1 MRKLGMYNFVTLN
14 GFYKGPQG
22 DISWARHNDPE
33 AHEFAVENSKS
44 DSILIFGRVTYQM
57 MAGFWPSSMAL
68 ENDPVMAKSMN
79 ESEKIVFS
87 NTLDKAEWNN
97 TTLIKGDVVEEIKKL
112 KQMPGPDMTIL
123 GSGSIVSQLA
133 QHGLIDEYQYM
144 VYPVAIG
151 EGTPIFKGV
160 SGQLNLKLTK
170 TRTFKSGAVL
180 LCYQPA

>member
-1 MRKLGMYNFVTLN
+1 MYNFVTLN
-14 GFYKGPQG
+14 GFYKGLQG

-33 AHEFAVENSKS
+33 AHDFAVENSKS
-44 DSILIFGRVTYQM
+44 DSIILFGRVTYQM
-57 MAGFWPSSMAL
+57 MAGFWPSPMAL

-87 NTLDKAEWNN
+87 RTLEKAAWNN
-97 TTLIKGDVVEEIKKL
+97 TTLINADVVEEVKKL
-112 KQMPGPDMTIL
+112 KQMPGKDLVIL
-123 GSGSIVSQLA
+123 GSGSLVSQLA

-151 EGTPIFKGV
+151 DGTTIFKGI
-160 SGQLNLKLTK
+160 SGKLNLKLTN
-170 TRTFKSGAVL
+170 TRALKSGAVL